1 MITERIPP
9 GATFTGRAFWPDEIM
24 PHGTRN
30 ARDLTRSRLGI
41 LKRLYDAGGSV
52 TVNGRSWPA
61 VRYLTDVGFTAY
73 KVTPAAHGDRI
84 DWRLT
89 DAGRA
94 ALKMRDARY
103 G

>member
-1 MITERIPP
+1 MITERTPP
-9 GATFTGRAFWPDEIM
+9 GATFTGVPIM
-24 PHGTRN
+24 LDLRSPGRRD
-30 ARDLTRSRLGI
+30 ARDLTPSRLAI
-41 LKRLYDAGGSV
+41 LKRLYDAGGTV

-61 VRYLTDVGFTAY
+61 VRYLTDVGFTAWRRY
-73 KVTPAAHGDRI
+73 PGRHCVAI
-84 DWRLT
+84 EWRLT